1 MKLTRRKTYGL
12 TKEKAER
19 ISRNTGEAY
28 LRLSDKVNI
37 TREQLKQT
45 GEMSLK
51 AYAET
56 ESNNFDLEDFIEI
69 VVTEGEI
76 VNKQC

>member
-1 MKLTRRKTYGL
+1 MNLTRRKTYGF

-19 ISRNTGEAY
+19 ISRNTEEAY
-28 LRLSDKVNI
+28 LRLSDRINM
-37 TREQLKQT
+37 TREELKQT

-56 ESNNFDLEDFIEI
+56 EPSGFDLEDFIDLTYVQKEK
-69 VVTEGEI
+69 
-76 VNKQC
+76 N

>member
-1 MKLTRRKTYGL
+1 MSRRKTYGL

-19 ISRNTGEAY
+19 ISRNTEEAY
-28 LRLSDKVNI
+28 LRLSDKVCI
-37 TREQLKQT
+37 TREQLKLT

-69 VVTEGEI
+69 VVTEGE
-76 VNKQC
+76 

>member
-1 MKLTRRKTYGL
+1 MSRRKTYGL

-19 ISRNTGEAY
+19 ISRNTEEAY
-28 LRLSDKVNI
+28 LRLSDKVCI
-37 TREQLKQT
+37 TREQLKLT

-56 ESNNFDLEDFIEI
+56 EPSGFDLEDFIYLTYVQKESE
-69 VVTEGEI
+69 VS
-76 VNKQC
+76 ND

>member
-1 MKLTRRKTYGL
+1 MKLTRRKTYGF

-19 ISRNTGEAY
+19 ISRNTEEAY
-28 LRLSDKVNI
+28 LRLSDRINM
-37 TREQLKQT
+37 TREELKQT

-56 ESNNFDLEDFIEI
+56 EPSGFDLEDFIDLTYVQKESE
-69 VVTEGEI
+69 VS
-76 VNKQC
+76 ND

>member
-1 MKLTRRKTYGL
+1 MNLTRRKTYGF

-19 ISRNTGEAY
+19 ISRNTEEAY
-28 LRLSDKVNI
+28 LRLSDKVCI
-37 TREQLKQT
+37 TREQLKLT

>member
-1 MKLTRRKTYGL
+1 MKLTRRKTYGF

-19 ISRNTGEAY
+19 ISRNTEEAY
-28 LRLSDKVNI
+28 LRLSDKVNM
-37 TREQLKQT
+37 TREELKQT

-56 ESNNFDLEDFIEI
+56 ESNNFDLEDFIDLTNVQKESE
-69 VVTEGEI
+69 VS
-76 VNKQC
+76 NA

>member
-1 MKLTRRKTYGL
+1 MSRRKTYGF

-19 ISRNTGEAY
+19 ISRNTEEAY
-28 LRLSDKVNI
+28 LRLSDRINM
-37 TREQLKQT
+37 TREELKQT